1 MNNQERA
8 EKLLK
13 EAKEVFEELSLS
25 YKRGAWNL
33 CIRRSQEV
41 VELVLKGIL
50 NQMGIEY
57 PKEHDVAPLF
67 KKIITEKR
75 IEVDEEFIDWLILF
89 SSSLAE
95 ERAPA
100 FYFEDEY
107 NENDAKTAMNGAEKV
122 LNFGMKLMERL
133 QG

>member
-1 MNNQERA
+1 MNNQER
-8 EKLLK
+8 
-13 EAKEVFEELSLS
+13 
-25 YKRGAWNL
+25 
-33 CIRRSQEV
+33 
-41 VELVLKGIL
+41 
-50 NQMGIEY
+50 
-57 PKEHDVAPLF
+57 
-67 KKIITEKR
+67 
-75 IEVDEEFIDWLILF
+75 
-89 SSSLAE
+89 AE